1 MPKKKYI
8 IDLSA
13 DERQQLQHLI
23 RRGKT
28 STRKL
33 TRARLLLKASD
44 GFTDLEIVAAL
55 NVGVATV
62 ERIRK
67 RFIESGL
74 DAINERPRP
83 GNRPKLDRKAQAR
96 LIAEACS
103 KAPEGRKHWTLQL
116 LADRVVELKLASSCS
131 YETVRRTLKKTDSS
145 LGSNSSG
152 ALEK

>member
-8 IDLSA
+8 IDLSI
-13 DERQQLQHLI
+13 DEREQLQQLI

-28 STRKL
+28 SSRKL
-33 TRARLLLKASD
+33 TRARILLKASD
-44 GFTDLEIVAAL
+44 GFTDDEIVAAL

-67 RFIESGL
+67 RFVESGL

-83 GNRPKLDRKAQAR
+83 GKKPKLDPKAQAR

-103 KAPEGRKHWTLQL
+103 KAPDGRKHWTLQL
-116 LADRVVELKLASSCS
+116 LADRVVELKLADSCS
-131 YETVRRTLKKTDSS
+131 YELVRRALKKT
-145 LGSNSSG
+145 NSSPG
-152 ALEK
+152 

>member
-8 IDLSA
+8 IDLTA
-13 DERQQLQHLI
+13 DEREQLQLMI

-28 STRKL
+28 SSRKL
-33 TRARLLLKASD
+33 TRTRILLKASD

-67 RFIESGL
+67 RFVESGL
-74 DAINERPRP
+74 GAINERPRP
-83 GNRPKLDRKAQAR
+83 GKKPKLDRKAQAR

-103 KAPEGRKHWTLQL
+103 KAPDGRKHWTLQL
-116 LADRVVELKLASSCS
+116 LADRVVELKLADSCS
-131 YETVRRTLKKTDSS
+131 YELVRRALKKT
-145 LGSNSSG
+145 NSSPG
-152 ALEK
+152 

>member
-13 DERQQLQHLI
+13 DEHEHLQQLI

-33 TRARLLLKASD
+33 TRARILLKASD
-44 GFTDLEIVAAL
+44 GCTDDQIGAAL
-55 NVGVATV
+55 NVGIATV

-67 RFIESGL
+67 RFVEAGL
-74 DAINERPRP
+74 DALNERPRP
-83 GNRPKLDRKAQAR
+83 GKRPKLGARAQAR

-103 KAPEGRKHWTLQL
+103 KAPDGRKQWTLQL
-116 LADRVVELKLASSCS
+116 LADRVVELKLADSCS
-131 YETVRRTLKKTDSS
+131 YETVRRTLKKTGSS
-145 LGSNSSG
+145 PG
-152 ALEK
+152 

>member
-13 DERQQLQHLI
+13 DERDQLQLLI

-28 STRKL
+28 SSRKL
-33 TRARLLLKASD
+33 TRARILLKASD
-44 GFTDLEIVAAL
+44 GCTDDEIVAAL
-55 NVGVATV
+55 QVGVATV

-67 RFIESGL
+67 RFVESGL

-83 GNRPKLDRKAQAR
+83 GKKPKLNSKAQAR

-103 KAPEGRKHWTLQL
+103 KAPDGRKHWTLQL
-116 LADRVVELKLASSCS
+116 LADRVVQLKLADSCS
-131 YETVRRTLKKTDSS
+131 YETVRRVLKKTSS
-145 LGSNSSG
+145 SPG
-152 ALEK
+152 

>member
-1 MPKKKYI
+1 MPKKKYV

-13 DERQQLQHLI
+13 DEREQLQQLI

-28 STRKL
+28 SSRKL
-33 TRARLLLKASD
+33 IRARVLLKASD

-62 ERIRK
+62 ERTRK
-67 RFIESGL
+67 RFVESGL

-83 GNRPKLDRKAQAR
+83 GKKPKLGTKAQAR

-103 KAPEGRKHWTLQL
+103 KTPDGRKRWTLQL
-116 LADRVVELKLASSCS
+116 LADRVVQLKLADSCS
-131 YETVRRTLKKTDSS
+131 YETVRRVLKKT
-145 LGSNSSG
+145 NSSPG
-152 ALEK
+152 